1 MSRIDELKKQNP
13 DLVFN
18 IIDALNEALPKTK
31 YVELM
36 LNLIKN
42 DEHLNSSKVELENI
56 LRSEFGFDVSKL
68 ENKHSFELLSY
79 YRFFSDF
86 INKSRFDVIKN
97 FISYNEKN
105 LVINNDLTTYESFED
120 IEKQVSL
127 CEIKLI
133 DKELEKQIIK
143 LHESDEWL
151 ILKPMSWIAS
161 KKYGANTKWCTTM
174 DYESDHF
181 YRYAKNGVLI
191 YCLNKLTGDK
201 FAVYK
206 SLEDYSTELSFW
218 DIKDNRVDSMQL
230 DIPDN
235 IFLIIRD
242 QIKNS
247 NITNWNLLSDEEK
260 FKQTEYTG
268 ELKNSQNAGRRR
280 RGGERHGGRIIELP
294 VEYETNT
301 TEFTFTL
308 DTAEFD
314 NNV

>member
-1 MSRIDELKKQNP
+1 LE
-13 DLVFN
+13 FN

-68 ENKHSFELLSY
+68 ENKHSFELLLY

-127 CEIKLI
+127 CELKLI

-268 ELKNSQNAGRRR
+268 ELKNSQNAGR
-280 RGGERHGGRIIELP
+280 IIELP

-314 NNV
+314 TNV